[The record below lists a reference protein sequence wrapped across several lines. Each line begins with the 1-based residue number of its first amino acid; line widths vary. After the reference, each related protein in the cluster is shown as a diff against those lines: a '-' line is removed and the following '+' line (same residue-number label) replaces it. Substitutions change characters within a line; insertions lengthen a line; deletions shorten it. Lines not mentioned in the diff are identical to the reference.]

1 MEKEIKTQEQVKETK
16 TAKEKKEVIEDIKKL
31 NIYQK
36 LVRARAKF
44 IETKIEKTGNNTFA
58 KYKYFQL
65 DDFIP
70 TIDKLNLEFG
80 IITLF
85 NLNNDMA
92 NLKVINVDNP
102 AETIEFN
109 VPSESVEIKG
119 ATKIQ
124 NLGGEITYLKRYL
137 YQNAYE
143 ITEPDLVEGVAE
155 NNKTLQEA
163 KAYKPKASKA
173 REDLLKEANDLHIN
187 LENTMRFFKVNS
199 IEELTNEQIL
209 TSIIN
214 FKKYIEKKK
223 QEEKQNNEQE

>member
-1 MEKEIKTQEQVKETK
+1 MEKEVENKIVEEPK
-16 TAKEKKEVIEDIKKL
+16 AKEKEKEVVKMEKEL

-80 IITLF
+80 LITLF

-92 NLKVINVDNP
+92 SLKVINVDNP
-102 AETIEFN
+102 TETIEFN

-155 NNKTLQEA
+155 NNKALQEA

-199 IEELTNEQIL
+199 VEELSDEQIL
-209 TSIIN
+209 TSITN
-214 FKKYIEKKK
+214 FKKYIESKKK
-223 QEEKQNNEQE
+223 QEEQQNNG

>member
-1 MEKEIKTQEQVKETK
+1 MEKEVEIKIVEEPK
-16 TAKEKKEVIEDIKKL
+16 AKEKEKEVIKMEKEL

-80 IITLF
+80 LITLF

-92 NLKVINVDNP
+92 SLKVINVDNP
-102 AETIEFN
+102 TETIEFN

-155 NNKTLQEA
+155 NNKALQEA

-199 IEELTNEQIL
+199 IEELSDEQIL
-209 TSIIN
+209 TSITN
-214 FKKYIEKKK
+214 FKKYIENKKK
-223 QEEKQNNEQE
+223 QEEQQNNG

>member
-1 MEKEIKTQEQVKETK
+1 MEKEVENKIVEEPK
-16 TAKEKKEVIEDIKKL
+16 AKEKEKEVVKMEKEL

-80 IITLF
+80 LITLF

-92 NLKVINVDNP
+92 SLKVINVDNP
-102 AETIEFN
+102 TETIEFN

-155 NNKTLQEA
+155 NNKALQEA

-199 IEELTNEQIL
+199 VEELSDEQIF
-209 TSIIN
+209 TSITN
-214 FKKYIEKKK
+214 FKKYIESKKK
-223 QEEKQNNEQE
+223 QEEQQNNG

>member
-1 MEKEIKTQEQVKETK
+1 MEKEVENKIVEEPK
-16 TAKEKKEVIEDIKKL
+16 AKKKEVVKMEKEL

-80 IITLF
+80 LITLF

-92 NLKVINVDNP
+92 SLKVVNVDNP
-102 AETIEFN
+102 TETIEFN

-119 ATKIQ
+119 ATRIQ

-155 NNKTLQEA
+155 NNKALQEA
-163 KAYKPKASKA
+163 KAYKPKVSKT

-199 IEELTNEQIL
+199 VDELSDEQIL
-209 TSIIN
+209 TSITN
-214 FKKYIEKKK
+214 FKKYMEKKK
-223 QEEKQNNEQE
+223 QEEQQNND

>member
-1 MEKEIKTQEQVKETK
+1 MEKEVEIKIVEEPK
-16 TAKEKKEVIEDIKKL
+16 AKEKEKEVVKMEKEL

-80 IITLF
+80 LITLF

-92 NLKVINVDNP
+92 SLKVINVDNP
-102 AETIEFN
+102 TETIEFN

-155 NNKTLQEA
+155 NNKALQEA

-199 IEELTNEQIL
+199 IEELSDEQIL
-209 TSIIN
+209 TSITN
-214 FKKYIEKKK
+214 FKKYIENKKK
-223 QEEKQNNEQE
+223 QEEQQNNG

>member
-1 MEKEIKTQEQVKETK
+1 MEKEVEIKIVEEPK
-16 TAKEKKEVIEDIKKL
+16 AKEKEKEVIKMEKEL

-80 IITLF
+80 LITLF

-92 NLKVINVDNP
+92 SLKVINVDNP
-102 AETIEFN
+102 TETIEFN

-155 NNKTLQEA
+155 NNKALQEA

-199 IEELTNEQIL
+199 IEELSDEQIL

-214 FKKYIEKKK
+214 FKKYIENKKK
-223 QEEKQNNEQE
+223 QEEQQNNG

>member
-1 MEKEIKTQEQVKETK
+1 MGNEVEIKITEESKAKKKEKEVAKMEKE
-16 TAKEKKEVIEDIKKL
+16 L

-80 IITLF
+80 LITLF

-92 NLKVINVDNP
+92 SLKVINVDNP
-102 AETIEFN
+102 TETIEFN

-155 NNKTLQEA
+155 NNKSLQEA
-163 KAYKPKASKA
+163 KAYKPKASTT

-199 IEELTNEQIL
+199 VDELSDEQIL
-209 TSIIN
+209 TSITN

-223 QEEKQNNEQE
+223 QEVQQNNG

>member
-1 MEKEIKTQEQVKETK
+1 MEKEVENKIVEEPK
-16 TAKEKKEVIEDIKKL
+16 AKEKEKEVVKMEKEL

-80 IITLF
+80 LITLF

-92 NLKVINVDNP
+92 SLKVINVDNP
-102 AETIEFN
+102 TETIEFN

-155 NNKTLQEA
+155 NNKALQEA

-199 IEELTNEQIL
+199 VEELSDEQIL
-209 TSIIN
+209 TSITN
-214 FKKYIEKKK
+214 FKKYIESKKK
-223 QEEKQNNEQE
+223 QEEQQNND

>member
-1 MEKEIKTQEQVKETK
+1 MEKELENKFVEEPKTKK
-16 TAKEKKEVIEDIKKL
+16 KEKEVVKREKEL

-80 IITLF
+80 LITLF

-92 NLKVINVDNP
+92 SLKVINVDNP
-102 AETIEFN
+102 TETIEFN

-155 NNKTLQEA
+155 NNKALQEA
-163 KAYKPKASKA
+163 KAYKPKASKT

-199 IEELTNEQIL
+199 VDELSDEQIL
-209 TSIIN
+209 TSITN
-214 FKKYIEKKK
+214 FKKYIENKKK
-223 QEEKQNNEQE
+223 QEEQQNNG